1 MCYFNNAKLQNNL
14 QTTKYFMLKNQK
26 IPTYSHE
33 PVGIGFLQQEWVY
46 LPLFLYQKKTEF
58 LHLFQHIPN
67 KQIHFLIH
75 MTFFNPP

>member
-46 LPLFLYQKKTEF
+46 LPLFLYQKNNN
-58 LHLFQHIPN
+58 LPCNSISV
-67 KQIHFLIH
+67 LIIS
-75 MTFFNPP
+75 FSFSIVCYFPL